1 MIGSYCFVVF
11 SEQLPPRK
19 FAVSS
24 LDQQSLT
31 KNDRLTFIELAA
43 HLGVILT
50 RLHGEIVLKM
60 LNQGQPWKFFEDIR
74 GQEYTR
80 KTQLLTRSLVGK
92 YGIKMMDYFFQKNIV
107 YQVGTDRRVLAAYN
121 IRDPWKMNGD
131 LEALMEFNE
140 PIKHQCDAYTIGNDA
155 QLNVLTKQ
163 KRQGNY
169 VFYDSEFPSL

>member
-1 MIGSYCFVVF
+1 
-11 SEQLPPRK
+11 
-19 FAVSS
+19 
-24 LDQQSLT
+24 
-31 KNDRLTFIELAA
+31 
-43 HLGVILT
+43 
-50 RLHGEIVLKM
+50 
-60 LNQGQPWKFFEDIR
+60 
-74 GQEYTR
+74 
-80 KTQLLTRSLVGK
+80 
-92 YGIKMMDYFFQKNIV
+92 MMDYFFQKNIV